1 MSFGFTPLLLNLSTA
16 ETSPSHFSWDLL
28 QQNWFCWNQWLY
40 VQKHQVR
47 SFIPFNVYFSCSY
60 PCWTIK
66 HKHHTYNLTG
76 SLSAEICLN
85 SSAAEEN
92 CWLMV
97 GVHPSPHL
105 VTSKIQL
112 MKFQQ
117 LLQARLEEHS
127 NTKGNGLY
135 FCRKVCK
142 SLFCTSWKFNKD
154 SGNYTNVYCN
164 MFQWSLA
171 LFKLKRKWR
180 NMTIFYNISSICII

>member
-1 MSFGFTPLLLNLSTA
+1 MLMNVFWIYSTA
-16 ETSPSHFSWDLL
+16 TKPLHCRDQSITLLMGPTTAELILLTPMTLCAKTPSYILHTFQCLL
-28 QQNWFCWNQWLY
+28 FMLISMLNNKTQTPYIQLNGQSERRNM
-40 VQKHQVR
+40 
-47 SFIPFNVYFSCSY
+47 SY
-60 PCWTIK
+60 CP
-66 HKHHTYNLTG
+66 
-76 SLSAEICLN
+76 SAEKCLN

-105 VTSKIQL
+105 ITSKIQL
-112 MKFQQ
+112 MRFQQ

-164 MFQWSLA
+164 MF
-171 LFKLKRKWR
+171 
-180 NMTIFYNISSICII
+180 